1 MTREHL
7 RLAFPRKPEYMGWG
21 YHWNRFDHNCEQLT
35 DTDFSFTNYDEA
47 PRRLEAYR
55 AARRPAEA
63 LLHEIG
69 DEARPGFLPAGL
81 LPPAAAP
88 N

>member
-47 PRRLEAYR
+47 QRRLEAYR
-55 AARRPAEA
+55 QLGARAEA

-69 DEARPGFLPAGL
+69 DEARRLSTSWSTTPC
-81 LPPAAAP
+81 AAP

>member
-21 YHWNRFDHNCEQLT
+21 YHWTRFDHNCEQLT

-47 PRRLEAYR
+47 QRRLEAYR
-55 AARRPAEA
+55 Q
-63 LLHEIG
+63 LG
-69 DEARPGFLPAGL
+69 ARPKPCCTRSSTKPARL
-81 LPPAAAP
+81 STSWSTTPCAAP